1 LYLIFYI
8 EKKIDKKNKIKK
20 ILYWEKNTPVKKLSK
35 KKRELGINK
44 QQFYLKNMNL
54 TKIKIRI

>member
-1 LYLIFYI
+1 LK
-8 EKKIDKKNKIKK
+8 KKIDKKNKIKK

>member
-20 ILYWEKNTPVKKLSK
+20 ILYWEKNTLVKKLSK

-54 TKIKIRI
+54 TQIKIRI